1 MTESLALA
9 LAALTDDAT
18 APVDLGMLPYT
29 RFLGLTGAQAG
40 GALTVTMPFSPAL
53 VGSPSPPR
61 LHGGTVGALLEAT
74 AAFTLCLALMR
85 RGQMIRSLPK
95 SISLTVEY
103 LRPGREADTHAVARI
118 TRLGRRIANLRAEAW
133 QQDRDRLIATAHINL
148 LIDSIGDAPHWIDD
162 DGGPGTV
169 I

>member
-1 MTESLALA
+1 MTESLAQA
-9 LAALTDDAT
+9 LAALADDAT

-29 RFLGLTGAQAG
+29 RFLGLTGVQTG
-40 GALTVTMPFSPAL
+40 GVLTVTMPFSPAL
-53 VGSPSPPR
+53 VGSPTPPR

-74 AAFTLCLALMR
+74 AAFSLCLALTE

-103 LRPGREADTHAVARI
+103 LRPGREFDTHAVARI

-148 LIDSIGDAPHWIDD
+148 LIDSIGDAPQWIDD